1 MTQEVRMQRINARAR
16 KHYHANKE
24 KALARMRVYQ
34 SGEKFKEYSAKY
46 RSEHKGEKAAYD
58 KLYMGKVDNY

>member
-1 MTQEVRMQRINARAR
+1 VTAKQRRERINARAR

-34 SGEKFKEYSAKY
+34 EGEKFKEYSANY
-46 RSEHKGEKAAYD
+46 RSQHVEEKANYD
-58 KLYMGKVDNY
+58 NDYREDRNG